1 MGVRYRTLWR
11 SSLFA
16 SQRPAT
22 LVLHLPE
29 SVSLQAQLPPCFCQ
43 HKALLSFQALSV
55 SRRMEMKNED
65 LGSTFT
71 EVKSD
76 LECKT
81 SSISELWVYIL
92 TESQQVSCLE
102 GRYHFSI
109 RFQELMK
116 MMEEMEKAII
126 KEKNGILEESKQ
138 IIEHDKLMKGM
149 QKKIY
154 QFLRVESLKQ
164 VEIQQGEKV
173 DDCSSLSTQK
183 IPMVKQTQKSMSGY
197 PKKVYSCTR
206 NCLWLFGRSL
216 KLSIRCSIGVLL
228 YYKCLPDLVW
238 LCHQMNSI
246 FQQYLTCEHPF

>member
-1 MGVRYRTLWR
+1 
-11 SSLFA
+11 
-16 SQRPAT
+16 
-22 LVLHLPE
+22 
-29 SVSLQAQLPPCFCQ
+29 
-43 HKALLSFQALSV
+43 
-55 SRRMEMKNED
+55 MKNED

-164 VEIQQGEKV
+164 VEISQQGEKV
-173 DDCSSLSTQK
+173 DDCSSSSTQK

-206 NCLWLFGRSL
+206 
-216 KLSIRCSIGVLL
+216 
-228 YYKCLPDLVW
+228 
-238 LCHQMNSI
+238 
-246 FQQYLTCEHPF
+246 